1 MTVTSTVSPDHKR
14 VDITITGRFD
24 FSLHK
29 DFRETYRHHPGVGEY
44 RVNLGGAEY
53 IDSSALGMLLLLR
66 DHAESGHGHVVL
78 AGPTPGVRKVL
89 AIANFDKLFRIE

>member
-1 MTVTSTVSPDHKR
+1 MSVISTVSPDQKR
-14 VDITITGRFD
+14 LDIHVVGRFD

-29 DFRETYRHHPGVGEY
+29 EFREAYRHHPGLGEY

-66 DHAESGHGHVVL
+66 EHAELSHGRVVL
-78 AGPTPGVRKVL
+78 AGPQPSVQRVL
-89 AIANFDKLFRIE
+89 TIANFDKLFQIE